1 MHTAQLMA
9 MLANINRAED
19 ADVVSWEHWHPQYDP
34 PEAPEAT
41 PEILI
46 GLGFKPVVKAEG
58 VTSGS

>member
-1 MHTAQLMA
+1 MA

-19 ADVVSWEHWHPQYDP
+19 ADAVSWEHWHPQYDP

-58 VTSGS
+58 VSNGS